1 MHYSLINLL
10 LTHSPKTRGK
20 HSLFLVPCVQW
31 PVQGGLESHPS
42 FSAAMSC
49 LFSSVDL
56 ETWLHTFITALCV
69 HAVPSAQSI
78 SDPLFSAA
86 VYLVNF
92 WPFMFC
98 SALNLLSLL
107 LVSPS
112 ASSTTTARST
122 GPTLTKWSAHTDW
135 TEKVLPSRTSFLW
148 IISLSNQILPLYTFL
163 NGGEIH
169 NI

>member
-1 MHYSLINLL
+1 M
-10 LTHSPKTRGK
+10 
-20 HSLFLVPCVQW
+20 C
-31 PVQGGLESHPS
+31 PVASSGRAGVTSII
-42 FSAAMSC
+42 
-49 LFSSVDL
+49 FSSNELSVQFCWSRNL
-56 ETWLHTFITALCV
+56 AAHIHHCTCV

-78 SDPLFSAA
+78 SDPLFSARRVA
-86 VYLVNF
+86 GELLTFHVLLSTY
-92 WPFMFC
+92 
-98 SALNLLSLL
+98 LLSLL

-122 GPTLTKWSAHTDW
+122 GPTPTKWSAHTDW

>member
-98 SALNLLSLL
+98 SALTSYHCYLYLL
-107 LVSPS
+107 LHPPPPLHGAQGQHRPS
-112 ASSTTTARST
+112 GQHILT
-122 GPTLTKWSAHTDW
+122 GLKKFCPQGP
-135 TEKVLPSRTSFLW
+135 PSYELFPSQIKSF
-148 IISLSNQILPLYTFL
+148 PYTHF
-163 NGGEIH
+163 
-169 NI
+169 